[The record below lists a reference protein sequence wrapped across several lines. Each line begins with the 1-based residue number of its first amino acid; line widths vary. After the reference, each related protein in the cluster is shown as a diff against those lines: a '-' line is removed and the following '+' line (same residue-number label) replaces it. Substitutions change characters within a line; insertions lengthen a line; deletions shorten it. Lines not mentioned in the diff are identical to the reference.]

1 MNYGIF
7 KSFVGGEEEEDVIN
21 ILENLEKTQDVK
33 EVKIKSANAKTVTY
47 IVTSDKRFDT
57 QTLLNQQLSNAGFN
71 VSKVFVGSIS
81 NSQESTEFLL
91 PSGARRRIGFK
102 PSKSAM
108 QDTTFM
114 ASITELFPAIAFL
127 NGISP
132 TLSVKQF
139 YNAILAANPS
149 SSGAPGPYVKG
160 SAADVTK
167 GKEIIDK
174 SEPGPDFKI
183 KEKITNAKNIT
194 RWLNTHNQKHPIA
207 EVYWGYRTKP
217 QGVDAANPGDIFLVY
232 KNGGMLGVSLKA
244 GGAATKEP
252 ILNTYV
258 KPLFDYYGK
267 SGDYQK
273 LKVSLY
279 PQYLEAGVSEQDMKT
294 KWGTA
299 PLAQQL
305 GKFEKE
311 NPREYNRLYDINLS
325 LVKQAVINLFNSDI
339 KKTRK
344 FIKSQILKTQ
354 LKTPF
359 IKVKATTS
367 TAYVDNTY
375 DQLQAGLEAATSIIA
390 SDAGGS
396 KQDFVITLTDG
407 ITLNMEFSA
416 RSNKSGFLHKL
427 GQFENLSV
435 KFNAISGFTRNS

>member
-1 MNYGIF
+1 MNYGVF
-7 KSFVGGEEEEDVIN
+7 KSFVGDDEEQDVIN

-33 EVKIKSANAKTVTY
+33 EVKIKSANAKTVIY
-47 IVTSDKRFDT
+47 IVTSDKRFET

-71 VSKVFVGSIS
+71 VSKVFVSSIS

-102 PSKSAM
+102 PSKGAM

-127 NGISP
+127 NNINP
-132 TLSVKQF
+132 TLSTEKF
-139 YNAILAANPS
+139 YNAILTSNSPRV
-149 SSGAPGPYVKG
+149 GAPGPYLT
-160 SAADVTK
+160 ANDATK

-174 SEPGPDFKI
+174 SEPGPDFKVR
-183 KEKITNAKNIT
+183 EKITNGQNIT
-194 RWLNTHNQKHPIA
+194 KWLNNHNQKHPIA
-207 EVYWGYRTKP
+207 EVYWGYRAKP
-217 QGVDAANPGDIFLVY
+217 TGVDPSNPGDIFLKY
-232 KNGGMLGVSLKA
+232 QNGGMLGVSLKA
-244 GGAATKEP
+244 GTSASKEP

-267 SGDYQK
+267 PNEYQK
-273 LKVSLY
+273 LKISLY
-279 PQYLEAGVSEQDMKT
+279 PQYREAGVSELDMKT
-294 KWGTA
+294 KWGSSQ
-299 PLAQQL
+299 LAQQL

-311 NPREYNRLYDINLS
+311 NPREYERLYDMNLS
-325 LVKQAVINLFNSDI
+325 LVKRAVINLFNSDI
-339 KKTRK
+339 RKTRK
-344 FIKSQILKTQ
+344 FIKSEILKTQ

-396 KQDFVITLTDG
+396 KQDFIITLSDG

-435 KFNAISGFTRNS
+435 KFNAISGFTRN

>member
-1 MNYGIF
+1 MNYGVF
-7 KSFVGGEEEEDVIN
+7 RSFVENEEEEEVIN
-21 ILENLEKTQDVK
+21 ILENIERTQDVK
-33 EVKIKSANAKTVTY
+33 DVKIKSANAKTVIY

-57 QTLLNQQLSNAGFN
+57 QTLLNQQLSNAGFD

-102 PSKSAM
+102 PTRGM

-127 NGISP
+127 NNISP
-132 TLSVKQF
+132 TLSTEQF

-149 SSGAPGPYVKG
+149 SSGAPGPYVPG
-160 SAADVTK
+160 SATDVTK

-183 KEKITNAKNIT
+183 REKITNAQNIT

-217 QGVDAANPGDIFLVY
+217 SGVDAANPGDIFLKY
-232 KNGGMLGVSLKA
+232 QNGGMLGVSLKA
-244 GGAATKEP
+244 GTTASKEP

-258 KPLFDYYGK
+258 KPLFDYFGK
-267 SGDYQK
+267 SADYTR
-273 LKVSLY
+273 LKQSLY
-279 PQYLEAGVSEQDMKT
+279 PQYREAGVSENDIRT
-294 KWGTA
+294 KWGTTQ
-299 PLAQQL
+299 LAQQL
-305 GKFEKE
+305 GRFERE
-311 NPREYNRLYDINLS
+311 DSAEYNRLYDINLG
-325 LVKQAVINLFNSDI
+325 LVKQAVINLFNSNI
-339 KKTRK
+339 TKTRR
-344 FIKSQILKTQ
+344 FIRSQILKTQ

-359 IKVKATTS
+359 IKVKATMS
-367 TAYVDNTY
+367 TAYIDNTY
-375 DQLQAGLEAATSIIA
+375 DQLQAGLEAATSIVA
-390 SDAGGS
+390 SDAGAS

-427 GQFENLSV
+427 GQFENLSI
-435 KFNAISGFTRNS
+435 KFNAISGFTRNQ

>member
-1 MNYGIF
+1 MDLGVY
-7 KSFVGGEEEEDVIN
+7 KSFTTEDEEEGLLD
-21 ILENLEKTQDVK
+21 ILKNLESRSDVK
-33 EVKIKSANAKTVTY
+33 SVKIKSGNAKTVIY
-47 IVTSDKRFDT
+47 LVISDKRFEA
-57 QTLLNQQLSNAGFN
+57 QNILNEQLSNAGLN
-71 VSKVFVGSIS
+71 PSKVFVKSIS
-81 NSQESTEFLL
+81 TSQEATEFIL

-102 PSKSAM
+102 PSKGF
-108 QDTTFM
+108 QQTTFM
-114 ASITELFPAIAFL
+114 ASITELFPAIAFI
-127 NGISP
+127 NRISP
-132 TLSVKQF
+132 SLSVEDF
-139 YNAILAANPS
+139 YNAILQSNPS
-149 SSGAPGPYVKG
+149 RPSAPGPYLGANDVKSG
-160 SAADVTK
+160 KDV
-167 GKEIIDK
+167 IDQ
-174 SEPGPDFKI
+174 SEPGPDMKV

-194 RWLNTHNQKHPIA
+194 RWLNNHNQKHPIA
-207 EVYWGYRTKP
+207 EVYWGYRAKP
-217 QGVDAANPGDIFLVY
+217 KGVDPSNPGDIFLKY
-232 KNGGMLGVSLKA
+232 ANGGMLGVSLKA
-244 GGAATKEP
+244 GTSASKEP

-267 SGDYQK
+267 PNDYLK
-273 LKVSLY
+273 LKQSLY
-279 PQYLEAGVSEQDMKT
+279 PQYREAGVNEQDMKT
-294 KWGTA
+294 KWGSA
-299 PLAQQL
+299 QLAQQL

-311 NPREYNRLYDINLS
+311 NPKEYNRLYDINLS

-359 IKVKATTS
+359 IKVKATMS

-396 KQDFVITLTDG
+396 KQDFIITLSDG

-435 KFNAISGFTRNS
+435 KFNAISGFERR

>member
-1 MNYGIF
+1 MNYGVF
-7 KSFVGGEEEEDVIN
+7 RSFVESEEEEDVIN
-21 ILENLEKTQDVK
+21 LLENLESRPEVK
-33 EVKIKSANAKTVTY
+33 DVKIKSANAKTVIY
-47 IVTSDKRFDT
+47 IVTSDKRFET

-71 VSKVFVGSIS
+71 VSKVFVSSIS

-102 PSKSAM
+102 PSSGAM

-127 NGISP
+127 NNINP
-132 TLSVKQF
+132 TLSTEKF
-139 YNAILAANPS
+139 YNAILS
-149 SSGAPGPYVKG
+149 SNSPRVGAPGPYLT
-160 SAADVTK
+160 ANDATK

-174 SEPGPDFKI
+174 SEPGPDFKVR
-183 KEKITNAKNIT
+183 EKITNGQNIT
-194 RWLNTHNQKHPIA
+194 KWLNNHNQKHPIA
-207 EVYWGYRTKP
+207 EVYWGYRAKP
-217 QGVDAANPGDIFLVY
+217 TGVDPSNPGDIFLKY
-232 KNGGMLGVSLKA
+232 QNGGMLGVSLKA
-244 GGAATKEP
+244 GTSASKEP

-267 SGDYQK
+267 PNEYQK
-273 LKVSLY
+273 LKISLY
-279 PQYLEAGVSEQDMKT
+279 PQYREAGVSELDMKT
-294 KWGTA
+294 KWGSSQ
-299 PLAQQL
+299 LAQQL

-311 NPREYNRLYDINLS
+311 NPREYERLYDMNLS
-325 LVKQAVINLFNSDI
+325 LVKRAVINLFNSDI
-339 KKTRK
+339 RKTRK
-344 FIKSQILKTQ
+344 FIKSEILKTQ

-396 KQDFVITLTDG
+396 KQDFIITLSDG

-435 KFNAISGFTRNS
+435 KFNAISGFTRN

>member
-33 EVKIKSANAKTVTY
+33 EVKIKSANAKTVIY

-132 TLSVKQF
+132 TLSVEQF

-149 SSGAPGPYVKG
+149 SSGAPGPYLKG

-183 KEKITNAKNIT
+183 REKITNAKNIT

-217 QGVDAANPGDIFLVY
+217 NGVDAANPGDIFLVY

-273 LKVSLY
+273 LKLSLY

-305 GKFEKE
+305 GKFEKK
-311 NPREYNRLYDINLS
+311 NPKEYNRLYDKNLA

-359 IKVKATTS
+359 IKVKATMS

>member
-1 MNYGIF
+1 MKYGVF
-7 KSFVGGEEEEDVIN
+7 KSFVEDDEEQDVIN

-33 EVKIKSANAKTVTY
+33 EVKIKSANAKTVIY
-47 IVTSDKRFDT
+47 IVTSDKRFET

-102 PSKSAM
+102 PSSGAM

-132 TLSVKQF
+132 TLSTEKF
-139 YNAILAANPS
+139 YNAILTSNS
-149 SSGAPGPYVKG
+149 SSVGAPGPYLTTND
-160 SAADVTK
+160 ADK

-174 SEPGPDFKI
+174 SEPGPDFKV
-183 KEKITNAKNIT
+183 KEKITNAQNIT
-194 RWLNTHNQKHPIA
+194 KWLNNHNQKHPIA
-207 EVYWGYRTKP
+207 EVYWGYRAKP
-217 QGVDAANPGDIFLVY
+217 QGVDPSNPGDIFLAY

-267 SGDYQK
+267 PNDYLK
-273 LKVSLY
+273 LKKSLY
-279 PQYLEAGVSEQDMKT
+279 PQYLEAGVDEKDMKT
-294 KWGTA
+294 KWGSSQ
-299 PLAQQL
+299 LAQQL

-359 IKVKATTS
+359 IKVKATMS

-435 KFNAISGFTRNS
+435 KFNAISGFTRN

>member
-1 MNYGIF
+1 MEYGVF
-7 KSFVGGEEEEDVIN
+7 RSFVENEEEEEVIN
-21 ILENLEKTQDVK
+21 ILENIERTQDVK
-33 EVKIKSANAKTVTY
+33 DVKIKSANAKTVIY

-102 PSKSAM
+102 PTRGM

-127 NGISP
+127 NNISP
-132 TLSVKQF
+132 TLPMEQF

-149 SSGAPGPYVKG
+149 SSGAPGPYVSG
-160 SAADVTK
+160 SATDVTK

-183 KEKITNAKNIT
+183 REKITNAQNIT

-217 QGVDAANPGDIFLVY
+217 SGVDAANPGDIFLKY
-232 KNGGMLGVSLKA
+232 QNGGMLGVSLKA
-244 GGAATKEP
+244 GTTASKEP

-258 KPLFDYYGK
+258 KPLFDYFGK
-267 SGDYQK
+267 SADYTR
-273 LKVSLY
+273 LKQSLY
-279 PQYLEAGVSEQDMKT
+279 PQYREAGVSENDIRT
-294 KWGTA
+294 KWGTTQ
-299 PLAQQL
+299 LAQQL
-305 GKFEKE
+305 GVFERE
-311 NPREYNRLYDINLS
+311 NSREYNRLYDINLG
-325 LVKQAVINLFNSDI
+325 LVKQAVINLFNSNI
-339 KKTRK
+339 TKTRR
-344 FIKSQILKTQ
+344 FIRSQILKTQ

-359 IKVKATTS
+359 IKVKATMS

-375 DQLQAGLEAATSIIA
+375 DQLQAGLEAATSIVA

-427 GQFENLSV
+427 GQFENLSI
-435 KFNAISGFTRNS
+435 KFNAIGGFTRN

>member
-1 MNYGIF
+1 MKYGVF
-7 KSFVGGEEEEDVIN
+7 KSFVENDEEQDVIN

-33 EVKIKSANAKTVTY
+33 EVKIKSANAKTVIY
-47 IVTSDKRFDT
+47 IVTSDKRFET

-71 VSKVFVGSIS
+71 VSKVFVSSIS

-102 PSKSAM
+102 PSSGAM

-127 NGISP
+127 NNINP
-132 TLSVKQF
+132 TLSTEQF
-139 YNAILAANPS
+139 YNAILS
-149 SSGAPGPYVKG
+149 SNSPRVGAPGPYLT
-160 SAADVTK
+160 ANDATK

-174 SEPGPDFKI
+174 SEPGPDFKVR
-183 KEKITNAKNIT
+183 EKITNGQNIT
-194 RWLNTHNQKHPIA
+194 KWLNNHNQKHPIA
-207 EVYWGYRTKP
+207 EVYWGYRAKP
-217 QGVDAANPGDIFLVY
+217 TGVDPSNPGDIFLKY
-232 KNGGMLGVSLKA
+232 QNGGMLGVSLKA
-244 GGAATKEP
+244 GTSASKEP

-267 SGDYQK
+267 PNEYQK
-273 LKVSLY
+273 LKISLY
-279 PQYLEAGVSEQDMKT
+279 PQYREAGVSELDMKT
-294 KWGTA
+294 KWGSSQ
-299 PLAQQL
+299 LAQQL

-311 NPREYNRLYDINLS
+311 NPREYERLYDMNLS
-325 LVKQAVINLFNSDI
+325 LVKRAVINLFNSDI
-339 KKTRK
+339 RKTRK
-344 FIKSQILKTQ
+344 FIKSEILKTQ

-396 KQDFVITLTDG
+396 KQDFIITLSDG

-435 KFNAISGFTRNS
+435 KFNAISGFTRN